1 MIDIT
6 MYDSLV
12 TKSLG
17 LTGNCI
23 IIYAVFN
30 SCFNAIKGVV
40 YNGQLTVGLDFDSFN
55 SFVFMI
61 ILGLV
66 FLLMSKV
73 IKRGVQLKL
82 ENDLT
87 I

>member
-1 MIDIT
+1 MH
-6 MYDSLV
+6 
-12 TKSLG
+12 
-17 LTGNCI
+17 
-23 IIYAVFN
+23 